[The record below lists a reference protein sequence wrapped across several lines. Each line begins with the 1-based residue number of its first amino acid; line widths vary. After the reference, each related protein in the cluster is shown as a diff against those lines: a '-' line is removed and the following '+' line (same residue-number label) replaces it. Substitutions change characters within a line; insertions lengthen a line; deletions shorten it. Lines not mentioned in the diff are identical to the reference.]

1 MLQGG
6 VFAVDVADDVEGTGG
21 QRVDMGHGVN
31 KVVANRDGTRQ
42 RAEDGADSTTR
53 LGRAN
58 TAPDFLCPTPPEAGK
73 AFYAGFRFEHAP
85 SSVITGLAK
94 RRNYWDR
101 QAASI
106 LSPPSGVN
114 TGLAKRR
121 KYRARQAA

>member
-21 QRVDMGHGVN
+21 QRINMGHGVN
-31 KVVANRDGTRQ
+31 KVVANRDRTRR

-58 TAPDFLCPTPPEAGK
+58 TAPDFPCPTPPEAGK

-85 SSVITGLAK
+85 SGVNAGSAK
-94 RRNYWDR
+94 RRKCWAR
-101 QAASI
+101 QAASM
-106 LSPPSGVN
+106 LAPPSGIN
-114 TGLAKRR
+114 TGPAKRR
-121 KYRARQAA
+121 KYWLR